1 MTVVLLRAVALLL
14 GTFLCGL
21 ICARKLY
28 FFLLWRAGLIGS
40 REYVSLV
47 LAAVS
52 WLLLALD
59 AMVGIGFRALTQ
71 AQATWELPLLMLAV
85 TRTGGYRTPSDQKL
99 AKLEGASPFD
109 GQHAFSKHQK
119 WKAEALD
126 FAVIGPGEDYI
137 EDGADPRYAWVGREF
152 EKKGFSWG
160 GRWRT
165 SKKGPDYDHVEKRGP
180 NPTKPIVD
188 ASYSAFVAYTGAGVT
203 KEA

>member
-28 FFLLWRAGLIGS
+28 FFLLWRAGLIGG

-71 AQATWELPLLMLAV
+71 AQATWELPLLMLAFV
-85 TRTGGYRTPSDQKL
+85 LGLGSRLPMVRKE
-99 AKLEGASPFD
+99 LERNEG
-109 GQHAFSKHQK
+109 
-119 WKAEALD
+119 
-126 FAVIGPGEDYI
+126 
-137 EDGADPRYAWVGREF
+137 
-152 EKKGFSWG
+152 
-160 GRWRT
+160 
-165 SKKGPDYDHVEKRGP
+165 
-180 NPTKPIVD
+180 
-188 ASYSAFVAYTGAGVT
+188 SAR
-203 KEA
+203 